1 MRENQSDSEDG
12 WPRSGEY
19 ISPWASREADETP
32 RGGADAA
39 PPPEDGTSATIAF
52 GGPASEPSN
61 SADQSWYV
69 APDYGTSGTGQGGHD
84 AGGYGTSGSGPGP
97 HGVGGYGTSAAGP
110 GGHGVGGYGMSGPG
124 PGGHGVGGYGASG
137 PGPGGHGVGG
147 YGASGPGQG
156 RQGVGGQGVGGQGV
170 GGYGASEPGQGGY
183 GVGGYGASGYGVGGW
198 GTGGPGGPAGP
209 LPPGRQGGRRRGRW
223 LVYLTVAALAAVV
236 GAGLTA
242 ALDSG
247 GSAAPGTVSSR
258 DIPTPSD
265 NATGSKTLNLVT
277 VERKV
282 KPGLVD
288 ITATLKYDS
297 ETAEG
302 TGMILSPSGLVLTN
316 NHVIDGATSVTAML
330 VDSGKT
336 FQARVI
342 GYDSKDDIALLQL
355 IGAAGLPTVSFGNS
369 SQVKVGTAVL
379 ALGNADGRGGATPAA
394 GIINGLNRS
403 IQASDAGSGT
413 TEDLSHMLETDALI
427 QQGDSGGALA
437 NNAGQ
442 VIGMVTAANTGSA
455 DGASGTTGFA
465 IPIDTALNIASEI
478 AAGQPS
484 GTVSIGLPGFLGV
497 EVGQSTSPNPVRQ
510 AIDQERADNS
520 PGPTA
525 NVGSCLTGGQPP
537 GVPRAIAPARIGAL
551 VLGILCNTAADSQ
564 GLIPGDVIT
573 AVNGEA
579 VTTPGSLTSI
589 TAKYRPGQVV
599 SVSWESTSGARHTS
613 SFTLGSGPAR

>member
-1 MRENQSDSEDG
+1 MMRENHSDSEDG
-12 WPRSGEY
+12 WPQPGEY
-19 ISPWASREADETP
+19 IAPWVSREADEAS
-32 RGGADAA
+32 RGGVDAA

-52 GGPASEPSN
+52 GGPTSEPGN

-69 APDYGTSGTGQGGHD
+69 APDYGASGSGP
-84 AGGYGTSGSGPGP
+84 GGYGTSGSGQ
-97 HGVGGYGTSAAGP
+97 
-110 GGHGVGGYGMSGPG
+110 
-124 PGGHGVGGYGASG
+124 GGHGVGGYGASG
-137 PGPGGHGVGG
+137 SGSGGHDAGG
-147 YGASGPGQG
+147 YGASGSGQG
-156 RQGVGGQGVGGQGV
+156 GHDA
-170 GGYGASEPGQGGY
+170 GGYGAGGPGPGGQGAGGY
-183 GVGGYGASGYGVGGW
+183 GTSPYGASGYGVGGW
-198 GTGGPGGPAGP
+198 GPAGPGGPAGP
-209 LPPGRQGGRRRGRW
+209 PPPPGGQRGRRRGRW

-242 ALDSG
+242 ALDGG

-258 DIPTPSD
+258 DIPTPSG
-265 NATGSKTLNLVT
+265 NAAGSKTLNLVT

-302 TGMILSPSGLVLTN
+302 TGMIVSPSGLVLTN
-316 NHVIDGATSVTAML
+316 NHVIDGATSVTAIL

-336 FQARVI
+336 YQARVI
-342 GYDSKDDIALLQL
+342 GYDSTDDVALLQL
-355 IGAAGLPTVSFGNS
+355 IGAASLPTVSFGDS

-379 ALGNADGRGGATPAA
+379 ALGNADGRGGVTPAA

-413 TEDLSHMLETDALI
+413 TEDLNHMLQTDALI

-442 VIGMVTAANTGSA
+442 VIGMVTAANSGS
-455 DGASGTTGFA
+455 GGGVSGTTGFA
-465 IPIDTALNIASEI
+465 IPIDSALKIAREI
-478 AAGQPS
+478 AAQQPS

-537 GVPRAIAPARIGAL
+537 GVPRAIAPAHIGAL

-573 AVNGEA
+573 AVNGQA
-579 VTTPGSLTSI
+579 VTTPGSLTGI
-589 TAKYRPGQVV
+589 TAKYHPGQVV
-599 SVSWESTSGARHTS
+599 SVSWESISGVRHTS

>member
-1 MRENQSDSEDG
+1 MMRENQSDSEDG
-12 WPRSGEY
+12 WARPGGY
-19 ISPWASREADETP
+19 MSPWASREADEAS

-39 PPPEDGTSATIAF
+39 PPPDDSTSATIAF
-52 GGPASEPSN
+52 GGPASEPSS

-69 APDYGTSGTGQGGHD
+69 APDYGADRDQGYGTSGPGPGGHDAGRPGPGGHDAGGPGPGGHDAGGHDAGGHDAGGHD
-84 AGGYGTSGSGPGP
+84 AGGYGTSG
-97 HGVGGYGTSAAGP
+97 
-110 GGHGVGGYGMSGPG
+110 
-124 PGGHGVGGYGASG
+124 
-137 PGPGGHGVGG
+137 
-147 YGASGPGQG
+147 
-156 RQGVGGQGVGGQGV
+156 
-170 GGYGASEPGQGGY
+170 
-183 GVGGYGASGYGVGGW
+183 
-198 GTGGPGGPAGP
+198 P
-209 LPPGRQGGRRRGRW
+209 LRPGRWRGRHGARW
-223 LVYLTVAALAAVV
+223 LVYLTVGALAAGV

-265 NATGSKTLNLVT
+265 NAAGSKTLNRAI

-297 ETAEG
+297 ETAQG

-316 NHVIDGATSVTAML
+316 NHVIDQATSVTATL
-330 VDSGKT
+330 VSSGKA
-336 FQARVI
+336 FQARVV
-342 GYDSKDDIALLQL
+342 GYDIRDDVALLQL
-355 IGAAGLPTVSFGNS
+355 IGAAGLPAVSFGNS

-379 ALGNADGRGGATPAA
+379 ALGNADGRGGVTPAA

-413 TEDLSHMLETDALI
+413 TEDLNHMLETDALI

-442 VIGMVTAANTGSA
+442 VIGMVTAANSGS
-455 DGASGTTGFA
+455 DGGASGTTGFA
-465 IPIDTALNIASEI
+465 IPIDSALTIAREI
-478 AAGQPS
+478 AAEQPS

-497 EVGQSTSPNPVRQ
+497 EVGQSTSPNPVKQ

-520 PGPTA
+520 PGPTG
-525 NVGSCLTGGQPP
+525 NVGNCLTGGQPP
-537 GVPRAIAPARIGAL
+537 GVPRAIAPVRVGAL
-551 VLGILCNTAADSQ
+551 VLGILCNTAADSR
-564 GLIPGDVIT
+564 GLIPGDVII
-573 AVNGEA
+573 AVNGQA

-589 TAKYRPGQVV
+589 TAEYHPGQVV
-599 SVSWESTSGARHTS
+599 SVTWESITGARHTI

>member
-12 WPRSGEY
+12 WPRPGEY
-19 ISPWASREADETP
+19 ISPWASREADETS

-39 PPPEDGTSATIAF
+39 PPPEDGTSATMAF

-69 APDYGTSGTGQGGHD
+69 ATDYGTSG
-84 AGGYGTSGSGPGP
+84 PGP
-97 HGVGGYGTSAAGP
+97 
-110 GGHGVGGYGMSGPG
+110 
-124 PGGHGVGGYGASG
+124 
-137 PGPGGHGVGG
+137 
-147 YGASGPGQG
+147 
-156 RQGVGGQGVGGQGV
+156 
-170 GGYGASEPGQGGY
+170 GGY
-183 GVGGYGASGYGVGGW
+183 GVGGYGAGGYGVGGW

-209 LPPGRQGGRRRGRW
+209 LPPGRQRGRRGGRW

-242 ALDSG
+242 ALDGG

-330 VDSGKT
+330 VDSGKP

-355 IGAAGLPTVSFGNS
+355 IGAAGLPTVSIGNS

-413 TEDLSHMLETDALI
+413 TEDLNHMLETDALI

-442 VIGMVTAANTGSA
+442 VIGMVTAANSGS
-455 DGASGTTGFA
+455 DGGTSGTTGFA

-520 PGPTA
+520 PGPTG

-537 GVPRAIAPARIGAL
+537 SVPRAIAPAHIGAL

-573 AVNGEA
+573 AVNGQA
-579 VTTPGSLTSI
+579 VTTPGSLTGI
-589 TAKYRPGQVV
+589 TARYHPGQVV
-599 SVSWESTSGARHTS
+599 SVSWESISGARHTS

>member
-1 MRENQSDSEDG
+1 MMRENQSDSEDG
-12 WPRSGEY
+12 WPRTGEY
-19 ISPWASREADETP
+19 ISPWASREADEAS
-32 RGGADAA
+32 GGADAA

-69 APDYGTSGTGQGGHD
+69 APDYGTSEPGSGGHDAGGYGASGPGSGGHD
-84 AGGYGTSGSGPGP
+84 AGGYGTSG
-97 HGVGGYGTSAAGP
+97 
-110 GGHGVGGYGMSGPG
+110 PG
-124 PGGHGVGGYGASG
+124 PGGHDVGGYGAS
-137 PGPGGHGVGG
+137 
-147 YGASGPGQG
+147 
-156 RQGVGGQGVGGQGV
+156 
-170 GGYGASEPGQGGY
+170 
-183 GVGGYGASGYGVGGW
+183 GYGASGYGVGGW
-198 GTGGPGGPAGP
+198 GTGGPGGPAAP
-209 LPPGRQGGRRRGRW
+209 LPPGRQRGRRGGRW

-242 ALDSG
+242 ALDG
-247 GSAAPGTVSSR
+247 GSSAAPGTVSSR

-302 TGMILSPSGLVLTN
+302 TGMIVSPSGLVLTN

-330 VDSGKT
+330 VDSGKPY
-336 FQARVI
+336 QARVV

-413 TEDLSHMLETDALI
+413 TEDLNHMLQTDALI

-442 VIGMVTAANTGSA
+442 VIGMVTAANTSSDG
-455 DGASGTTGFA
+455 GASGTTGFA
-465 IPIDTALNIASEI
+465 IPIDSALKIASEI

-497 EVGQSTSPNPVRQ
+497 EVGQSSSPNPVRQ

-520 PGPTA
+520 PGPTG
-525 NVGSCLTGGQPP
+525 NVGSCLTGGQPS
-537 GVPRAIAPARIGAL
+537 GVPRAIAPVHIGAL

-573 AVNGEA
+573 AVNGQA

-589 TAKYRPGQVV
+589 TAKYHPGQVV